1 MFVFHRAPSCF
12 PSQMMSAAYYNDD
25 NSGNMACG
33 FLRGE
38 WGEVLGALLPSFCLC
53 SGCHTPEMR
62 LTRGVG
68 RCEGFCSWEE
78 HVKGQSTRVQCCAVK
93 ATLRG

>member
-38 WGEVLGALLPSFCLC
+38 WGEVLGALLLLPLQWLP
-53 SGCHTPEMR
+53 HT
-62 LTRGVG
+62 
-68 RCEGFCSWEE
+68 
-78 HVKGQSTRVQCCAVK
+78 
-93 ATLRG
+93 